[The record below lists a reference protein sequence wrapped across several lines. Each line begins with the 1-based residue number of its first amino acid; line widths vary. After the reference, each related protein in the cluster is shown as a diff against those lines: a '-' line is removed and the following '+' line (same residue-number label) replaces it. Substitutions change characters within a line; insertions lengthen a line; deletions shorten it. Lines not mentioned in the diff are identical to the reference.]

1 MDISGTGGHYFWH
14 VILNSTEVH
23 SISTRQLR
31 AEGKAGGGEGPREQ
45 EQFPQDSTRTK
56 LPFSSGISQ
65 YLSTALMDRMPYF
78 PLTRCS
84 PESAREKGELA
95 DVFVCESKVMRKIK
109 LDC

>member
-31 AEGKAGGGEGPREQ
+31 AEGKAGGGERRGGEGSREQ

-65 YLSTALMDRMPYF
+65 YLSTALMD
-78 PLTRCS
+78 
-84 PESAREKGELA
+84 
-95 DVFVCESKVMRKIK
+95 
-109 LDC
+109 